1 MNYKKTK
8 TYEER
13 KKESDDIS
21 EKYPDRVPC
30 IIEKLTNDHDTLIP
44 EIDKNKYLVPKDLN
58 IGQLMYVIRKRIKIT
73 PEKALFI
80 FCNGKVLQGSQTIDT
95 LYDSNKDKDGFLYL
109 IYSGEA
115 TFGFSK

>member
-8 TYEER
+8 TFEER
-13 KKESDDIS
+13 KKESDDIR

-58 IGQLMYVIRKRIKIT
+58 VGQLMYVIRKRIKIT

-80 FCNGKVLQGSQTIDT
+80 FCDGKVLQCNQTIDS
-95 LYDSNKDKDGFLYL
+95 LYDLNKDKDGFLYL

-115 TFGFSK
+115 TFG